1 MVSAGLQVGSINFET
16 YQIRKAIEADVPQIR
31 KVTQEAFALYIQSAH
46 LKTIP
51 ALTETEEDIRRDLEN
66 KVVLV
71 AYIGDKIV
79 GSLRLELRDGHTAY
93 LSRFGVDPA
102 CQNLGIGKSLMN
114 IVDNLMRE
122 YHIKQV
128 QLHTASQIG
137 TLIRFYY
144 GRGFYVDSTS
154 KDRGYIRALLCKDY
168 E

>member
-1 MVSAGLQVGSINFET
+1 MVSTDLEIGNLNFET
-16 YQIRKAIEADVPQIR
+16 YQIRKAVSSDVPQIR
-31 KVTQEAFALYIQSAH
+31 KVTKNAFALYIKSAH
-46 LKTIP
+46 LDTIP
-51 ALTETEEDIRRDLEN
+51 ALTESEEEILQDLEK

-79 GSLRLELRDGHTAY
+79 GSLRLELRDDNTAY
-93 LSRFGVDPA
+93 LSRFGVEPD

-122 YHIKQV
+122 HHIKQL

-137 TLIRFYY
+137 PLIRFYY

>member
-1 MVSAGLQVGSINFET
+1 MVSTELEIGNLNFET
-16 YQIRKAIEADVPQIR
+16 YQIRKAIPEDIPQIR
-31 KVTQEAFALYIQSAH
+31 KVTKDAFALYIKSAH
-46 LKTIP
+46 LDTIP
-51 ALTETEEDIRRDLEN
+51 ALTESEEDIKRDLET

-79 GSLRLELRDGHTAY
+79 GSLRLELCSDNTAY
-93 LSRFGVDPA
+93 LSRFGVEPD

-122 YHIKQV
+122 HHIGQL

-137 TLIRFYY
+137 PLIRFYY
-144 GRGFYVDSTS
+144 GRGFYVDSTT

-168 E
+168 Q

>member
-1 MVSAGLQVGSINFET
+1 VSTELEIGNLNFET
-16 YQIRKAIEADVPQIR
+16 YQIRKAIPEDIPQIR
-31 KVTQEAFALYIQSAH
+31 KVTKNAFALYIKSAH
-46 LKTIP
+46 LDTIP
-51 ALTETEEDIRRDLEN
+51 ALTESEEEIQQDLEK

-79 GSLRLELRDGHTAY
+79 GSLRLELRDDNTAY
-93 LSRFGVDPA
+93 LSRFGVEPD

-122 YHIKQV
+122 HHIKQL

-137 TLIRFYY
+137 PLIRFYY
-144 GRGFYVDSTS
+144 GRGFYVDSTT

>member
-1 MVSAGLQVGSINFET
+1 MVSADLAIENMNFET
-16 YQIRKAIEADVPQIR
+16 YQIRKANISDISQIR
-31 KVTQEAFALYIQSAH
+31 KVTKDAFALYIKSAH
-46 LKTIP
+46 LDTIP
-51 ALTETEEDIRRDLEN
+51 ALSESEEDIRQDIET

-79 GSLRLELRDGHTAY
+79 GSLRLDLRDDKTAY
-93 LSRFGVDPA
+93 LSRFGVEPG

-122 YHIKQV
+122 YHIRQL

-137 TLIRFYY
+137 PLIRFYY
-144 GRGFYVDSTS
+144 GRGFYVDSTT

-168 E
+168 A